1 MKKVQGLSSI
11 YPQFFE
17 VDTLNNKVIERK
29 NLQTVLVE
37 DDNWYTYDEYVYS
50 IEEYLTVLNNTR
62 ADMDYLSMMVG
73 VEL

>member
-1 MKKVQGLSSI
+1 MKKVQGLSSV